1 MAGRD
6 AGKGFIGSHQAAAW
20 RSVRADMIPTRHRR
34 VVMLF
39 NRRRF
44 DV

>member
-6 AGKGFIGSHQAAAW
+6 AGKGFIGSHQAVAL
-20 RSVRADMIPTRHRR
+20 RGVRADMMPARHQR